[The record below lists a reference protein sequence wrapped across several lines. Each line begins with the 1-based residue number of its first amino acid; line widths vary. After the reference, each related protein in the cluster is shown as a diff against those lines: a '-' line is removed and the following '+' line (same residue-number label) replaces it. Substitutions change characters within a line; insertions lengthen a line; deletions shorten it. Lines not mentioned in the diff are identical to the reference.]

1 MFLQKAKF
9 FQSLALTAFITII
22 ALIFFDKINLINTAM
37 LFMIPILFSA
47 LYNKSIEVFFI
58 SIVAVLCF
66 NILFIS
72 PRFSLNVYD
81 SNYLISFFIMIATG
95 QMVSSLAKKAAIAK
109 EHQMSRKIQDALLES
124 LSHELRT
131 PLAVI
136 KGCSSVL
143 LEQSL
148 ILDDNERKNL
158 IDTIDENTEDME
170 KHIGNLINAAKLKN
184 GILQLKK
191 ELCDIE
197 EIIGSALI
205 KTEKEQVA
213 FLKILDD
220 IPLIYANAIF
230 IEQAI
235 INLLD
240 NAFKYGYSVLLEV
253 KEEPNGISVEVS
265 NRGDVPSQSEISQ
278 ATNAFTRL
286 SNSNSKRGLGLG
298 LHVVKL
304 IAQIHHGTLIL
315 SSNNNRFC
323 AKLFLPKRNE

>member
-1 MFLQKAKF
+1 MFLQRAKF

-58 SIVAVLCF
+58 SIIAVLFF
-66 NILFIS
+66 NFLFIP
-72 PRFSLNVYD
+72 PRFNLGVHD
-81 SNYLISFFIMIATG
+81 PNYIISFLIMIATG
-95 QMVSSLAKKAAIAK
+95 QMVSSLAKKATISK
-109 EHQMSRKIQDALLES
+109 EHQMSQKIQDALLES

-136 KGCSSVL
+136 KGCSSIL
-143 LEQSL
+143 SEQRL
-148 ILDDNERKNL
+148 ILDDNERKNI

-170 KHIGNLINAAKLKN
+170 KHIGNLINSAKLKN

-197 EIIGSALI
+197 EIIGSALL

-230 IEQAI
+230 IEQAV

-240 NAFKYGYSVLLEV
+240 NAFKYGYNVLLEV

-265 NRGDVPSQSEISQ
+265 NRGDVLSQSEISQ

-304 IAQIHHGTLIL
+304 IAQIHNGALML
-315 SSNNNRFC
+315 SSKNDRFY